1 MDMVS
6 CLRTMV
12 ASTLAVLRISYGIRD
27 GDSDVIQRGLL
38 REEHG
43 FDLYINQQRRFA
55 VRK

>member
-1 MDMVS
+1 M
-6 CLRTMV
+6 

-55 VRK
+55 IRK